1 MLTILAGIAL
11 AVTLGPIAPV
21 APARE
26 PQMAAKGPMA
36 GLTFGAAKGIY
47 FSKSSDS
54 GKSFSAPLKIAEA
67 EIIPL
72 TRHRGPRIVFT
83 KYSIVI
89 SAVVGRT
96 LAEGAHAHGL
106 PSDGDLVTWRSED
119 GGVSWSKGITIN
131 DMPGAATEGL
141 HSLAADASGN
151 LFAAWLD
158 SRGGKGVALYGARS
172 TDDGRS
178 WSKNV
183 QIYQSPEGTICACC
197 HPSIAIDSSGQI
209 AVMWRNWLGGARD
222 MYLTRSR
229 DGAVFSKPER
239 LGRGTWRLNACPMD
253 GGGIAIFQNRMI
265 TAWRRVHEIFLAS
278 PGEKEVGIGEG
289 VDVALTAAAE
299 GVYAIWSTPL
309 GVRALL
315 PGRKDSIT
323 LAPKGALPTITA
335 LRNGHALAA
344 WEEGGSIR
352 IKPVP

>member
-11 AVTLGPIAPV
+11 AVTLGPIAPD

-26 PQMAAKGPMA
+26 PQMAAKGAMA
-36 GLTFGAAKGIY
+36 ALTFGAAKGIY

-151 LFAAWLD
+151 LFAAW
-158 SRGGKGVALYGARS
+158 
-172 TDDGRS
+172 
-178 WSKNV
+178 SKNV

-253 GGGIAIFQNRMI
+253 GGGIAIVQNRMI
-265 TAWRRVHEIFLAS
+265 TAWRRDHEIFLAS

-315 PGRKDSIT
+315 PGKKDSIT
-323 LAPKGALPTITA
+323 LAPKGAFPTITA

>member
-11 AVTLGPIAPV
+11 AVTLGPIAPD

-26 PQMAAKGPMA
+26 PQMAAKGAMA
-36 GLTFGAAKGIY
+36 ALTFGAAKGIY

-253 GGGIAIFQNRMI
+253 GGGIAIVQNRMV
-265 TAWRRVHEIFLAS
+265 TAWRRDHEIFLAS

-315 PGRKDSIT
+315 PGKKDSIT
-323 LAPKGALPTITA
+323 LAPKGAFPTITA